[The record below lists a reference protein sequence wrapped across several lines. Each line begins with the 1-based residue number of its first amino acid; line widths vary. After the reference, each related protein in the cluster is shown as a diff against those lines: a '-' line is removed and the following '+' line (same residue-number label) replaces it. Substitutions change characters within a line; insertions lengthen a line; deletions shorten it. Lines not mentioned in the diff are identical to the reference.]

1 MPIHPESGFFF
12 VNKLSGMTS
21 SDTVISLRKKLK
33 IKSLGHTGTLDRFAE
48 GLMILPYGDY
58 TSFSQWFLEKDKT
71 YLATVELGKTTDTFD
86 PDGITTHE
94 WSEIEKTAFLESK
107 ENWIQKFKT
116 EIEGLT
122 LLRLQEAPLISA
134 LKKSGKRYSD
144 LVRAGESLE
153 PRTRDIQVFSSEFL
167 GFSESELQFQFRVRV
182 SSGTY
187 IRKMVQD
194 LSSLLGIPF
203 LLKHLVREGTGDW
216 SLLGAKSWQ
225 DTDFVDSRDWESI
238 LPFPKVVLEEK
249 EMGYVA
255 HGGFISSKRL
265 PVTFSEGCLLLE
277 PDQKT
282 ILAYIQPPLEGSSRP
297 YRYSKVFF
305 NPDLKN
311 PVFKSATS

>member
-12 VNKLSGMTS
+12 VNKLAGMTS

-86 PDGITTHE
+86 PDGITLFE
-94 WSEIEKTAFLESK
+94 WSPADKKAFIDSRQDWVQKIKAEIQ
-107 ENWIQKFKT
+107 N
-116 EIEGLT
+116 LT
-122 LLRLQEAPLISA
+122 LLRKQEAPMISA
-134 LKKSGKRYSD
+134 LKKSGRRYSD
-144 LVRAGESLE
+144 LVRAGESPE
-153 PRTRDIQVFSSEFL
+153 PRTRSIQVFTSEFL
-167 GFSESELQFQFRVRV
+167 GFSDSELQFQFRVRV

-194 LSSLLGIPF
+194 LSSILGIPF
-203 LLKHLVREGTGDW
+203 FLKNLVREATGDW
-216 SLLGAKSWQ
+216 TLAGSKTWQ
-225 DTDFVDSRDWESI
+225 ETEFSDSRDWGSI
-238 LPFPKVVLEEK
+238 LPFPRVVLEEK

-255 HGGFISSKRL
+255 HGGFISPKRL
-265 PVTFSEGCLLLE
+265 PVTFLDGCLLLE

-297 YRYSKVFF
+297 YRYGKVFF